1 MLKFLKDIDKKHA
14 LKSWISLIIS
24 VLVFSLVAISVIDNL
39 LSEPNELV
47 QEVGIK
53 TFRMFTVLSNILIAL
68 TAALSVPFAV
78 DGIRNRNYHLPTWIV
93 NLTFVSVTT
102 VSLTFFMSLCVLAPQ
117 KGFYR
122 IMISEGNLFLHTI
135 IPILSI
141 FLFIFVNDY
150 HTIKF
155 KTCFLS
161 IIPVVIYALVYLISA
176 IFIGEENGGWRD
188 HYGFEELLPW
198 PLIALLIFAVTFGI
212 TLGLRFLHNF
222 MHKTDKLATAKF
234 YHTANKYS
242 FKTIEEVIIKI
253 AKDNK
258 KHDGNGD
265 VIVPRRIIYM
275 LEEKYK
281 SGRPINE
288 LCNIYIN
295 EFLDKK

>member
-1 MLKFLKDIDKKHA
+1 MFKFLKDIDKKHA

-141 FLFIFVNDY
+141 FLFIF
-150 HTIKF
+150 
-155 KTCFLS
+155 C
-161 IIPVVIYALVYLISA
+161 
-176 IFIGEENGGWRD
+176 
-188 HYGFEELLPW
+188 
-198 PLIALLIFAVTFGI
+198 
-212 TLGLRFLHNF
+212 
-222 MHKTDKLATAKF
+222 
-234 YHTANKYS
+234 
-242 FKTIEEVIIKI
+242 
-253 AKDNK
+253 
-258 KHDGNGD
+258 
-265 VIVPRRIIYM
+265 
-275 LEEKYK
+275 
-281 SGRPINE
+281 
-288 LCNIYIN
+288 
-295 EFLDKK
+295 